1 MTADEPIAT
10 DKRWARRSV
19 VRASPRTRQPPLL
32 ARVAARARRDIAFW
46 AATEEAV
53 YALSLDDGPDPALT
67 PHVLEVL
74 ARYDARASFFLIGSR
89 ARRHPALV
97 RRILDEGHEVA
108 NHMWRDERAARL
120 SDQDFES
127 SLLKTHEVLTGL
139 GACCRLMRPGSG
151 LVGPAKVRI
160 AGRHGYRCVLGS
172 VYGFDPQV
180 PSSLWTSWCV
190 RRFLHPGAVVIL
202 HEGQASRQYVLPVL
216 EALLDDGRRRGLRTR
231 TASQLLS
238 PSG

>member
-1 MTADEPIAT
+1 MTAEEPIAT
-10 DKRWARRSV
+10 DERWARRFV
-19 VRASPRTRQPPLL
+19 VRASARTKQPPLL
-32 ARVAARARRDIAFW
+32 ARVAARARPDIAFS

-67 PHVLEVL
+67 PRVLEVL

-89 ARRHPALV
+89 ARRHPGLV

-151 LVGPAKVRI
+151 FVGPAKVRI

-202 HEGQASRQYVLPVL
+202 HEGEASRQYVLPVL
-216 EALLDDGRRRGLRTR
+216 EALLDDARRRGLRAG
-231 TASQLLS
+231 TASQLLMA
-238 PSG
+238 SG

>member
-1 MTADEPIAT
+1 M
-10 DKRWARRSV
+10 
-19 VRASPRTRQPPLL
+19 VRARPRSQRPPLL
-32 ARVAARARRDIAFW
+32 ARVAARVRPDIVFS
-46 AATEEAV
+46 AATAEAA

-89 ARRHPALV
+89 ARQHPGLV

-151 LVGPAKVRI
+151 FVRPAKVRI

-172 VYGFDPQV
+172 VYGFDPQF
-180 PSSLWTSWCV
+180 PSSVWTSWCV
-190 RRFLHPGAVVIL
+190 RRLLHPGAVVIL
-202 HEGQASRQYVLPVL
+202 HEGDASRRYVLPVL
-216 EALLDDGRRRGLRTR
+216 EALLGDGRQRGLRAW
-231 TASQLLS
+231 TASQLLAAR
-238 PSG
+238 G